1 MEYDNFDF
9 RECFVPYLNND
20 CINIIIKFKYEME
33 YFEELIKTF
42 KKILYKKYKKKIEF
56 FQNINLNDVIFH
68 LNIYHLKLIENYT
81 FHLYIYD
88 DYKICNNL
96 RLNYNDFKSYSNN
109 TLYIHSIQR
118 INNKRILLILDE
130 DYSKLDNMTKISKSF
145 KYYIKRY
152 TNFLYIK
159 INILYIRLCHHT

>member
-81 FHLYIYD
+81 EIAYG
-88 DYKICNNL
+88 KIIFSIKQY
-96 RLNYNDFKSYSNN
+96 LN
-109 TLYIHSIQR
+109 Q
-118 INNKRILLILDE
+118 
-130 DYSKLDNMTKISKSF
+130 
-145 KYYIKRY
+145 
-152 TNFLYIK
+152 
-159 INILYIRLCHHT
+159 

>member
-9 RECFVPYLNND
+9 RECLSPYLNDD
-20 CINIIIKFKYEME
+20 CISIIIEFKYDME
-33 YFEELIKTF
+33 YFEELNNTF
-42 KKILYKKYKKKIEF
+42 NRILYEKYKKRIEF
-56 FQNINLNDVIFH
+56 DQNINLNDVIFH
-68 LNIYHLKLIENYT
+68 LHTYHFKLIEKYN

-96 RLNYNDFKSYSNN
+96 RLKYNDLKSYSNN

-130 DYSKLDNMTKISKSF
+130 DYSKLNNMTKISKGF
-145 KYYIKRY
+145 KYYIKRC

-159 INILYIRLCHHT
+159 INILYIRLCHRT